1 MRKRDKMIDFKKL
14 LIKSYIITILLV
26 IPTERVLAEAE
37 EASDPSL
44 LTLERIF
51 SSDDFKAEKF
61 GPARW
66 LEDGT
71 GYTTLED
78 SNSLEK
84 GKDIVRYDPDSG
96 AREVLVSAESLIP
109 PCETKPLDIND
120 YTW

>member
-1 MRKRDKMIDFKKL
+1 MIDFKKL

-51 SSDDFKAEKF
+51 TSEEFKAEKF

-84 GKDIVRYDPDSG
+84 GNIYLSCCSTRRAPF
-96 AREVLVSAESLIP
+96 
-109 PCETKPLDIND
+109 ETCALK
-120 YTW
+120 